1 MSFFITL
8 LPGNIMHVT
17 PEPMKQARTGGN
29 GKPAVKPRDSDAYLR
44 ALGERVRTLR
54 NQRGMTRK
62 ALARHAKVS
71 ERYLA
76 QLEAG
81 LGNGSIVLLRRI
93 SRAIGLPVTQLV
105 HEGSEPALDLVLLT
119 QFLERLP
126 PPALNEAR
134 ELLLRQFSAPS
145 DNARRR
151 RIALIGLRGGGKST
165 LGQLAAER
173 LGVPFIELDRE
184 IEKRSGTTLSEIFD
198 MFGQETFRRA
208 EREALD
214 DVLRRHQSFVIAT
227 SGSIVTEPGTLEVL
241 LASCCTVWVKAEPEE
256 HMRRVMAQGDMR
268 PMAKSARAMDD
279 LISILRSREPLYAK
293 AEIVLSTSGRTPEQ
307 NVAEL
312 LRLIE
317 VPDTRSAGRS
327 GGLSPTLDKERVS

>member
-1 MSFFITL
+1 
-8 LPGNIMHVT
+8 
-17 PEPMKQARTGGN
+17 MKNAR
-29 GKPAVKPRDSDAYLR
+29 KPATGRDTDAYLR
-44 ALGERVRTLR
+44 RLGERVRTLR

-93 SRAIGLPVTQLV
+93 ARAIGLPVTQLV
-105 HEGSEPALDLVLLT
+105 HEGAEPALDFVLLS
-119 QFLERLP
+119 QFLERLSP
-126 PPALNEAR
+126 PTLAEAR
-134 ELLLRQFSAPS
+134 DLLLERFSKPSEGAQRQ
-145 DNARRR
+145 

-165 LGQLAAER
+165 LGRMLADR

-184 IEKRSGTTLSEIFD
+184 IERRSGATLSEIFD

-214 DVLRRHQSFVIAT
+214 DVLRQHQNFVIAT
-227 SGSIVTEPGTLEVL
+227 SGSIVTEPGTLELL
-241 LASCCTVWVKAEPEE
+241 LASCFAVWVRADPEE

-268 PMAKSARAMDD
+268 PMANSARAMDD

-293 AEIVLSTSGRTPEQ
+293 AEVALVTTGKTPEQ
-307 NVAEL
+307 NLAEL

-317 VPDTRSAGRS
+317 VPVTRISRRSA
-327 GGLSPTLDKERVS
+327 

>member
-1 MSFFITL
+1 
-8 LPGNIMHVT
+8 
-17 PEPMKQARTGGN
+17 MKNAR
-29 GKPAVKPRDSDAYLR
+29 KPATGRDTDAYLR
-44 ALGERVRTLR
+44 RLGERVRMLR

-93 SRAIGLPVTQLV
+93 ARAIGLPVTQLV
-105 HEGSEPALDLVLLT
+105 HEGAEPALDFVLLS
-119 QFLERLP
+119 QFLERLSP
-126 PPALNEAR
+126 PTLAEAR
-134 ELLLRQFSAPS
+134 DLLLERFSKPSEGARQQ
-145 DNARRR
+145 

-165 LGQLAAER
+165 LGRMLADR

-184 IEKRSGTTLSEIFD
+184 IERRSGATLSEIFD

-214 DVLRRHQSFVIAT
+214 DVLRQHQNFVIAT
-227 SGSIVTEPGTLEVL
+227 SGSIVTEPGTLELL
-241 LASCCTVWVKAEPEE
+241 LASCFTVWVRADPEE

-268 PMAKSARAMDD
+268 PMANSARAMDD

-293 AEIVLSTSGRTPEQ
+293 AEVALVTTGKTPEQ
-307 NVAEL
+307 NLAEL

-317 VPDTRSAGRS
+317 VP
-327 GGLSPTLDKERVS
+327 

>member
-1 MSFFITL
+1 
-8 LPGNIMHVT
+8 
-17 PEPMKQARTGGN
+17 MKADRAKAGKATMA
-29 GKPAVKPRDSDAYLR
+29 KPAAKPAAKPPAGRETDAYLR
-44 ALGERVRTLR
+44 RLGERVRMLR
-54 NQRGMTRK
+54 NQRGITRR

-105 HEGSEPALDLVLLT
+105 HEGAEPALDFVLLT
-119 QFLERLP
+119 QFLERLS
-126 PPALNEAR
+126 PPALAEAR
-134 ELLLRQFSAPS
+134 DLLLQKFGEPS
-145 DNARRR
+145 GDARRR

-165 LGQLAAER
+165 LGKLLAER
-173 LGVPFIELDRE
+173 LNVPFIELDKE
-184 IEKRSGTTLSEIFD
+184 IEKRSGASLSEIFD

-214 DVLRRHQSFVIAT
+214 DVLRRHESFVIAT
-227 SGSIVTEPGTLEVL
+227 SGSIVTEPGTLELL
-241 LASCCTVWVKAEPEE
+241 LASCLTVWVKAEPQE
-256 HMRRVMAQGDMR
+256 HMKRVMAQGDMR
-268 PMAKSARAMDD
+268 PMANSARAMED

-293 AEIVLSTSGRTPEQ
+293 AEIALSTSGRTPAQ
-307 NVAEL
+307 AAAEL

-317 VPDTRSAGRS
+317 VPDTRITRAGS
-327 GGLSPTLDKERVS
+327 GVSPTLDKERV